1 MQEPTHTNTNAST
14 DGERERDEPRRL
26 LPKETEGARGEVL
39 EGTGF
44 GMKPALYRALFMEE
58 DERESNAWPVHPIAD
73 IWIEMPEEEYAELRD
88 DIAQFGQKRPV
99 VIYRGALVD
108 GRARMRAC
116 QELGV
121 ECLYEE
127 RRELE
132 GEALINFVWANA
144 HDALSYKSRLDVGA
158 RAFAAARQYLLG
170 HPSMVVDGT
179 KWQVDYMRINS
190 IVPVAHV
197 GDATIRRALD
207 LLRVRDEALIAR
219 VENGDLRLGTAHRLA
234 YRASKHG
241 VRVTQS
247 DIRAARLTKGRQ
259 VRNPNAVRAK
269 AIHAIAV
276 QTLILDELSSY
287 DIPGQDVAGEW
298 ESELQNSVRTMR
310 TLLNKLRNASSE
322 RKESASGARRKRLRE
337 RMIVPQLGGHQSGRH
352 GHRNGRSVP
361 MAGERER
368 ASDNTKGD

>member
-1 MQEPTHTNTNAST
+1 
-14 DGERERDEPRRL
+14 
-26 LPKETEGARGEVL
+26 VL

-44 GMKPALYRALFMEE
+44 EMTPALYRALFTEE
-58 DERESNAWPVHPIAD
+58 DEREDGEADGEADGDEGEGELNTWPVHPIAD

-108 GRARMRAC
+108 GRARLRAC

-170 HPSMVVDGT
+170 HPSMVVDGA
-179 KWQVDYMRINS
+179 KWQVDYMRIHS
-190 IVPVAHV
+190 LVPVAHV

-207 LLRVRDEALIAR
+207 LLRVGDEALIAR
-219 VENGDLRLGTAHRLA
+219 VESGDLRLGTAHRLA

-287 DIPGQDVAGEW
+287 DIPGRDVAGEW
-298 ESELQNSVRTMR
+298 EGELQNSVRTMR
-310 TLLNKLRNASSE
+310 TLLNRLRSASSE
-322 RKESASGARRKRLRE
+322 RKEGASGAQRKRSRE
-337 RMIVPQLGGHQSGRH
+337 KMIAPQLGGHQSGRH
-352 GHRNGRSVP
+352 GNSNGHRNGRSVP
-361 MAGERER
+361 VAGERER
-368 ASDNTKGD
+368 ATNNTKGY